1 MVFYVKNEESSSSD
15 VHVCVALYAE
25 AVAQI
30 VIAIYDT
37 VVVDQAV
44 HPENESRAESDCFRH
59 LVGDPVRSVDHGI
72 LSHHSSNADNFQPER
87 GD

>member
-1 MVFYVKNEESSSSD
+1 MKDEESSSSD

-44 HPENESRAESDCFRH
+44 TRKMNPGPKAAASDT
-59 LVGDPVRSVDHGI
+59 L
-72 LSHHSSNADNFQPER
+72 
-87 GD
+87 

>member
-15 VHVCVALYAE
+15 VHVCVTLYAE

-37 VVVDQAV
+37 VVVDQAATRKMNPRPKV
-44 HPENESRAESDCFRH
+44 AASD
-59 LVGDPVRSVDHGI
+59 I
-72 LSHHSSNADNFQPER
+72 L
-87 GD
+87 

>member
-44 HPENESRAESDCFRH
+44 TQQNDVAEKLLFHPNTPIGRMPP
-59 LVGDPVRSVDHGI
+59 GK
-72 LSHHSSNADNFQPER
+72 
-87 GD
+87 